1 MFWYFIGVYII
12 NRTLHGRLE
21 IWNSSSR
28 VEKIFHLFVKYFSTL
43 KEKFCIFA
51 WPCNIL
57 YLCRTLRSSMGWNI
71 YLCTIYMTELFL
83 TVGSLV
89 MGGSGVNGLKVVN
102 LVILLNSKTMEVLT
116 QHLLAFLRPSK
127 GIWQRLEW
135 GENKLFWLAGKCFG
149 WRCNGIQIVGPDWW
163 KRVSQPLNCEYFH
176 SVINFIL

>member
-1 MFWYFIGVYII
+1 MLKKYFTCSWNIFQHSKRNFVS
-12 NRTLHGRLE
+12 LHGHVISSIYVELCALAWVE
-21 IWNSSSR
+21 IS
-28 VEKIFHLFVKYFSTL
+28 L
-43 KEKFCIFA
+43 
-51 WPCNIL
+51 P
-57 YLCRTLRSSMGWNI
+57 
-71 YLCTIYMTELFL
+71 LCTIYMTELFL

-135 GENKLFWLAGKCFG
+135 RENKLFWLAGKCFG
-149 WRCNGIQIVGPDWW
+149 WRCNGIQIVGPDRW

>member
-1 MFWYFIGVYII
+1 M
-12 NRTLHGRLE
+12 L
-21 IWNSSSR
+21 
-28 VEKIFHLFVKYFSTL
+28 KKYFTCS
-43 KEKFCIFA
+43 
-51 WPCNIL
+51 
-57 YLCRTLRSSMGWNI
+57 WNI
-71 YLCTIYMTELFL
+71 FQHSKRNFVSLCGHVISSIYVELCTLAWVEISLPLCTIYMTELFL

-102 LVILLNSKTMEVLT
+102 LVILLSSKTMEVLT

-135 GENKLFWLAGKCFG
+135 RENKLFWLAGKCFR
-149 WRCNGIQIVGPDWW
+149 WRCNGIQIVGPDRW